1 MVVQTNQHIML
12 QVESN
17 MSPEQFKTFVENNNM
32 EIVSQNVIQF
42 EPLELWNGTDC
53 ISIFRKPL

>member
-1 MVVQTNQHIML
+1 MIFTKKKIFAGLNL
-12 QVESN
+12 KSDK
-17 MSPEQFKTFVENNNM
+17 QFKTFVESNNM

-42 EPLELWNGTDC
+42 EPLGLWNGTDC